1 MLWVFDL
8 DGVVW
13 LSGQA
18 IPGSADAVRKLRAD
32 GHRVAFVTNNS
43 TPTVA
48 QYVDRLA
55 HAGIHIEPGELA
67 TSSQAAATLARPGS
81 RVAYVGGDGVKEALV
96 ERGVDLVPVDAAPAT
111 VVVGRSLQL
120 DFAELASAAGAL
132 RNGARFVATNTD
144 ATFPT
149 PHGPEPGAG
158 ALIAYLQVGSG
169 RSPEVA
175 GKPEQAMADL
185 VRSRYGVPD
194 VVVGD
199 RAETDG
205 AFAQRVGAPFAL
217 VLSGVTKRSDLPV
230 EPAPAVVA
238 DDLAGAVQALR
249 DRSRG

>member
-13 LSGQA
+13 LAGQA
-18 IPGSADAVRKLRAD
+18 IPGSAEAVHRLRQA

-48 QYVDRLA
+48 EYVERLA
-55 HAGIHIEPGELA
+55 RAGIDVEPGELA
-67 TSSQAAATLARPGS
+67 TSSQAAAQLAEPGM
-81 RVAYVGGDGVKEALV
+81 RVACVGGPGVREALL
-96 ERGVDLVPVDAAPAT
+96 ERGVHLVAASSDPAM

-120 DFAELASAAGAL
+120 DFDELAAAA
-132 RNGARFVATNTD
+132 RAIREGARFVATNTD
-144 ATFPT
+144 STFPT

-158 ALIAYLQVGSG
+158 ALIAYLEVGSG
-169 RSPEVA
+169 GKAEAA
-175 GKPEQAMADL
+175 GKPEKPMAEL
-185 VRSRYGVPD
+185 VRDRYGQPD

-205 AFAQRVGAPFAL
+205 AFAERIGAPFAL

-230 EPAPAVVA
+230 RPEPTVIA
-238 DDLAGAVQALR
+238 DDLAGAVAAFLKAHR
-249 DRSRG
+249 D